1 MGLFVDRRLRLYFAC
16 GLRGGALSAASVA
29 TRNNKFKLPTAS
41 AGSSG
46 MNKKLSTTA
55 LGLIL
60 ALSVSAAVEAKTL
73 VFCSE
78 GSPEGF
84 NPQFYTAGTTR
95 SEEHTS
101 ELQSLLRIS
110 YAVFCLKKK
119 NT

>member
-1 MGLFVDRRLRLYFAC
+1 MPRCPKGLFVDRRLRRYFAC

-60 ALSVSAAVEAKTL
+60 ALSVSAAVEAK
-73 VFCSE
+73 
-78 GSPEGF
+78 
-84 NPQFYTAGTTR
+84 R

-101 ELQSLLRIS
+101 GTPVTNAHIVCRLR
-110 YAVFCLKKK
+110 LEKK
-119 NT
+119 

>member
-1 MGLFVDRRLRLYFAC
+1 
-16 GLRGGALSAASVA
+16 
-29 TRNNKFKLPTAS
+29 
-41 AGSSG
+41 

-60 ALSVSAAVEAKTL
+60 ALSVSAAVEAKTQ

-84 NPQFYTAGTTR
+84 NPQFYTAGTTFDASSRQIYNRLVQFTTGTTNIEPALAESWEVSDDGLER

-101 ELQSLLRIS
+101 ELKSLMRIS
-110 YAVFCLKKK
+110 YAVFCLTKKK
-119 NT
+119 T

>member
-46 MNKKLSTTA
+46 MNQKLSTTA
-55 LGLIL
+55 LGLTL

-78 GSPEGF
+78 GRPEGF
-84 NPQFYTAGTTR
+84 NTQIYTDGTTFAASSRQARMHPAYGKR
-95 SEEHTS
+95 SAATVEP
-101 ELQSLLRIS
+101 R
-110 YAVFCLKKK
+110 
-119 NT
+119 